1 MLTGLIARESIVS
14 TMGILH
20 GAGEAG
26 AVSEIISAVYTPAA
40 AYSFMVFSLLFI
52 PCMAAV
58 ATLRREM
65 NSKKWTAIALGF
77 QAVTAWVITFIVYNI
92 CKVIL

>member
-1 MLTGLIARESIVS
+1 
-14 TMGILH
+14 
-20 GAGEAG
+20 
-26 AVSEIISAVYTPAA
+26 
-40 AYSFMVFSLLFI
+40 MVFCLLFI

-65 NSKKWTAIALGF
+65 NSRKWTAIALGF

-92 CKVIL
+92 CKVVM